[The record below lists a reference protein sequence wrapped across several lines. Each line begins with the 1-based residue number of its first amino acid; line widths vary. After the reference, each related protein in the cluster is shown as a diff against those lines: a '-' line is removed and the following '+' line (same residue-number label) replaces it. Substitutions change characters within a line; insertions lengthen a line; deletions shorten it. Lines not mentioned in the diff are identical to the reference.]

1 MSSIYLGWNSDTDMP
16 FKENAAAAA
25 AAAEEEDTSRRSSE
39 LIVSPYA
46 KAKAG
51 FDGAVN
57 PDDWPCSMTRT
68 SSMVGRSTGFSC
80 TQSSP
85 RWMHFI
91 TSLSVSGAWQSKNG
105 STASSAVPLT
115 Q

>member
-1 MSSIYLGWNSDTDMP
+1 MIYLGWNSDTDIP

-25 AAAEEEDTSRRSSE
+25 EDTLRCSSE
-39 LIVSPYA
+39 LIVSPYV

-51 FDGAVN
+51 FDGAAK
-57 PDDWPCSMTRT
+57 PEDWPWSMTRT
-68 SSMVGRSTGFSC
+68 SSMVGRSAGFSC

-105 STASSAVPLT
+105 STASSEVPLT